1 MYDDR
6 PPEPS
11 TPRLFESA
19 ELPVKWP
26 YREVVAPRQGLL
38 VVISGPS
45 GAGKDAVI
53 DALARDGLPFTR
65 VVTAT
70 TRPRRENEV
79 GGKDYH
85 FLSTDEFYRWRDAGL
100 LLEWALVY
108 GTPYGTPV
116 AGVRE
121 ALRAGQTVILKIDVQ
136 GAAQIKQKAPE
147 AVFIYLGPG
156 SFEELQQRLSRRG
169 TENDDAYRRRIEQ
182 AREEL
187 LQVPNYEYLVINRQ
201 GDLGCAVEQVK
212 SIILAER
219 LRIHPRPIDI
229 A

>member
-1 MYDDR
+1 MTNTTSSAQLTTR
-6 PPEPS
+6 PAC
-11 TPRLFESA
+11 SA
-19 ELPVKWP
+19 DVPAVWP
-26 YREVVAPRQGLL
+26 YTEVVEERRGLL

-53 DALARDGLPFTR
+53 DALARDGLQFTK

-70 TRPRRENEV
+70 TRAKRENEV
-79 GGKDYH
+79 PGKDYH
-85 FLSTDEFYRWRDAGL
+85 FLTTEEFYRWRDAGM

-121 ALRAGQTVILKIDVQ
+121 ALRAGETVLLKIDVQ
-136 GAAQIKQKAPE
+136 GAAQIKAKAPN

-156 SFEELQQRLSRRG
+156 SFEELKQRLTRRG
-169 TENDDAYRRRIEQ
+169 TESNDAYRRRIDQ

-187 LQVPNYEYLVINRQ
+187 LQLPHYEYLVVNRQ
-201 GDLGCAVEQVK
+201 GQLDCAVEQVK

-219 LRIHPRPIDI
+219 LRIHPRPIDLF
-229 A
+229 